1 MSTAKSSGKQIIA
14 LLLALI
20 TLLSVIPIMPV
31 SAETL
36 SDGKAQTVTIKLNET
51 HYILE
56 TVGGTKLQG
65 QSWTYTSDTGIQGP
79 AYCINWGL
87 AKPSETKKI
96 TITGKYTTTPQT
108 IGAFANGYP
117 QRSLEDFISINKAD
131 NPLIANL
138 TREEYV
144 AATQAAV
151 WTTLGQLRIEGTQW
165 DSGRDTLLIPT
176 DDPSAIR
183 AYEALKIILYNAS
196 FWTKPLNAGMHI
208 RLGRTEAGNVLNIE
222 DANGLIGAEQNGMYG
237 IEKETIGGVEY
248 YTRTFVASSATST
261 YKNNYSINLHFA
273 NAPTGTIVTNLDN
286 EQLVS
291 WTASGKTYW
300 TVPTPDHT
308 LTNMNENGS
317 EYAGDFKVCI
327 PVRNTPKSG
336 NITFQANATITQFNI
351 YFANN
356 QTDTEQSF
364 IIADPM
370 YAPMSC
376 TGTMK
381 WDTVTSP
388 YGRLVVNKVDGM
400 GNPLQG
406 AIFKLTGSNGK
417 TYEGTSDSTGQ
428 IVWEYLDPT
437 ISYILSETQ
446 APAGYIKAEDVTVNV
461 LEGTTTTV
469 SVKNLSER
477 TLRIRKVDAQN
488 GNPLLGASFRIEQ
501 TDGSYKTDLYTG
513 HNGCI
518 ELQGDALPY
527 GTYKAYELKAPVG
540 YEKSNDVQTFKWDGK
555 SDITLTFENVR
566 TPSFVLIKKDKDTN
580 IPLEDVSF
588 KVYRDGRLVTTV
600 TTNSAG
606 YAYVSELSEGYYEVE
621 EVAAPAGYILDTERH
636 GIYINPYDPAVEN
649 DPILVLTNSKKP
661 TLIIEK
667 LDAQTLKP
675 IKNIRFAVYKDTK
688 LIGNYTTDADGL
700 VELTNLEPGTYTVK
714 ETRTASGYVLQDA
727 PQSIELEPG
736 KTATLTFFN
745 PTKPGISIKKID
757 ADTGDELYGATF
769 KIEGVNVTYL
779 NELTTDRDGEITLSD
794 LNPGVYSVSEIS
806 APEGYVRNTEVKV
819 FEATEDGN
827 IQLVFKNY
835 RKPTLKITKVDSD
848 NGDTLYGAAFRIAKV
863 GDATRYY
870 DRVTDR
876 NGVIEI
882 DGLDEGIYTVQE
894 LSAPEG
900 YQLNDTLYHVELFE
914 GKDSTLTVENTIKP
928 SLTIIKLDSKTNE
941 PLSGAVFEVYRD
953 ARLVGTYTTNI
964 NGEINLR
971 DLKTGTYLVKEISVD
986 NEHIVNSTPQ
996 QIEIDENSGDTAM
1009 LVFLNDQKPYIRLV
1023 KLDSTTLEPLSDA
1036 VFEVK
1041 KTDGSF
1047 TKEFT
1052 TDRNGEISLSE
1063 LEVGTYVVKET
1074 KAPDGYVADNSS
1086 RIVEVKGNESATFV
1100 FTNTVK
1106 PSIKI
1111 NKIDKYTGE
1120 KLEGAVVRIVNLS
1133 GNDVWEKTTDK
1144 NGEIILSE
1152 IDEGV
1157 YTVQE
1162 ITAPEGY
1169 QLNGELYH
1177 LTASAGKTNELTIE
1191 NSRKPSLTIKKYDSL
1206 TGEFMAGTS
1215 FEVYLDTTLIGTY
1228 TTNDNGVIELF
1239 DLKTGTYT
1247 VKEIATDDDHIV
1259 NSTPQSIEVKEDSLD
1274 TAVLVFLNDQ
1284 KPYMRLVKL
1293 DSQTMK
1299 PLANATFKF
1308 KQVGGTYEKEYT
1320 TDQNGEIKLDRL
1332 DEGTYTVTETKAPEG
1347 YLIDNAER
1355 TVKVEGNEYATFVFT
1370 NTKKPQVRVI
1380 KYDKY
1385 NDKYL
1390 SGATFRIA
1398 KIEDGSNYLDRITDI
1413 DGNIVIDNLE
1423 PGVYSVKEIKAPT
1436 NYVLNETEYH
1446 VELFAGKESQVV
1458 VLNEEKPSLKIVKT
1472 DAETGKPIAGVG
1484 FLVRL
1489 ADGSTENTVVT
1500 DQNGEAL
1507 LSHLNPGIY
1516 EVIEKSVPND
1526 YLLDSEPKLVTL
1538 IPNRTSVVRF
1548 ENYQKPSL
1556 TVNKID
1562 SITKDPLKN
1571 AKFSVV
1577 YASNNTFTGEVNHL
1591 GTFTTDEN
1599 GQFKMY
1605 NLNDGWYKITET
1617 AAPDGY
1623 VLSNE
1628 AQEIYIKGGE
1638 DKEITF
1644 ENVPL
1649 SGLVI
1654 KKVDADTGKVLQG
1667 AKFQVRYLSG
1677 TSGSGGTVIGE
1688 YTTSANGTIVIT
1700 RLEAGTYVI
1709 EETKAPDGYII
1720 SDAPETVYI
1729 TGKEQDVITVTV
1741 ENEKDGGLIIRK
1753 LDSITKQPLAGAEF
1767 TVTTSDGKFIPT
1779 ENGAVSSNG
1788 IYTTDELGQIHIT
1801 NIEAG
1806 TTVVVT
1812 ETKAPDGYVIDT
1824 VSKTVKID
1832 ADDTQTLTFY
1842 NKPSSGLIITKLD
1855 KETKE
1860 PLYGA
1865 VFEITDSTGA
1875 VVGTSN
1881 GRYTTDIYGNIKVN
1895 GLTPGTYVITEVEA
1909 PAGYAISGEPQTI
1922 NVVSGKIHNLTF
1934 YNSPEGGLII
1944 TKLDKATGEP
1954 LYGAVFKVT
1963 NSEGTV
1969 VGNANGRY
1977 TTNRNGIIHL
1987 TGLAPDTY
1995 VVTEVTAPEG
2005 YTLDSAPQTVKVKSG
2020 QTHELTFLN
2029 EALGGI
2035 RITKLDEETRQ
2046 PIKGVK
2052 FEVEYMNGKRIG
2064 TYTTNASGV
2073 INIDDLPNG
2082 WYTVTETKAA
2092 DDYILDAEPHDVE
2105 VTDGEITRVTIT
2117 NRKNSS
2123 FLIHKV
2129 DSTTGKGISGVTFL
2143 ISDRYGRPLAQY
2155 VSDQNGYVYTD
2166 NNEFEDGKYYIR
2178 EIAVPNGYVL
2188 DNEVKTFYVEYGH
2201 TSSITWYN
2209 TPIQAQIQVVKKSAD
2224 DNPIN
2229 GLPAGSLLEGA
2240 VFEIYDKAGNI
2251 VDTIKTDKNGR
2262 AASKPLPLG
2271 LYTMRETVA
2280 PTYYTPNETLMTAHL
2295 EFNGQIMTFEV
2306 LNKSVSVG
2314 VSVTKYGYNEVMP
2327 NNPIVYSFKNIAN
2340 TSSVSLDSFYFR
2352 DTLPS
2357 AIRAEKIVTGTFNQ
2371 NLSYKI
2377 VYLTNLSGGEYRTI
2391 NDNLSTSKNYVI
2403 DVSNIALGLADNE
2416 YITEIMYV
2424 FGSVRAGFAQVE
2436 TPYLYARS
2444 VKGLA
2449 NGSSFVNTADVGGVY
2464 NGQWI
2469 TTISRFVTKVYSYT
2483 YIEMPKTGY

>member
-1 MSTAKSSGKQIIA
+1 
-14 LLLALI
+14 
-20 TLLSVIPIMPV
+20 
-31 SAETL
+31 
-36 SDGKAQTVTIKLNET
+36 
-51 HYILE
+51 
-56 TVGGTKLQG
+56 
-65 QSWTYTSDTGIQGP
+65 
-79 AYCINWGL
+79 
-87 AKPSETKKI
+87 
-96 TITGKYTTTPQT
+96 
-108 IGAFANGYP
+108 
-117 QRSLEDFISINKAD
+117 
-131 NPLIANL
+131 
-138 TREEYV
+138 
-144 AATQAAV
+144 
-151 WTTLGQLRIEGTQW
+151 
-165 DSGRDTLLIPT
+165 
-176 DDPSAIR
+176 
-183 AYEALKIILYNAS
+183 
-196 FWTKPLNAGMHI
+196 MHI

-261 YKNNYSINLHFA
+261 YKNNYSINLHLA

-300 TVPTPDHT
+300 TVPTPENEV
-308 LTNMNENGS
+308 TNMNENGM

-428 IVWEYLDPT
+428 IIWEYLDPT
-437 ISYILSETQ
+437 ISYTLSETQ

-636 GIYINPYDPAVEN
+636 GIYINPYDPATED

-667 LDAQTLKP
+667 LDTQTLKP
-675 IKNIRFAVYKDTK
+675 IKNTRFAVYKDTK

-779 NELTTDRDGEITLSD
+779 NELTTDRDGEIVLPD
-794 LNPGVYSVSEIS
+794 LNPGVYSVSETS
-806 APEGYVRNTEVKV
+806 APEGYVKNDEVKV

-827 IQLVFKNY
+827 VQLVFKNHK
-835 RKPTLKITKVDSD
+835 KPSLKITKIDSD

-870 DRVTDR
+870 DRVTDG

-882 DGLDEGIYTVQE
+882 DGLDVGIYTVQE
-894 LSAPEG
+894 ISAPEG

-914 GKDSTLTVENTIKP
+914 GKDSTLTVENAIKP

-971 DLKTGTYLVKEISVD
+971 DLRTGTYLVKEVAVD

-1052 TDRNGEISLSE
+1052 TDRNGEISLDE
-1063 LEVGTYVVKET
+1063 LDVGTYVVK
-1074 KAPDGYVADNSS
+1074 
-1086 RIVEVKGNESATFV
+1086 
-1100 FTNTVK
+1100 
-1106 PSIKI
+1106 
-1111 NKIDKYTGE
+1111 
-1120 KLEGAVVRIVNLS
+1120 
-1133 GNDVWEKTTDK
+1133 
-1144 NGEIILSE
+1144 
-1152 IDEGV
+1152 
-1157 YTVQE
+1157 
-1162 ITAPEGY
+1162 
-1169 QLNGELYH
+1169 
-1177 LTASAGKTNELTIE
+1177 
-1191 NSRKPSLTIKKYDSL
+1191 
-1206 TGEFMAGTS
+1206 
-1215 FEVYLDTTLIGTY
+1215 
-1228 TTNDNGVIELF
+1228 
-1239 DLKTGTYT
+1239 
-1247 VKEIATDDDHIV
+1247 
-1259 NSTPQSIEVKEDSLD
+1259 
-1274 TAVLVFLNDQ
+1274 
-1284 KPYMRLVKL
+1284 
-1293 DSQTMK
+1293 
-1299 PLANATFKF
+1299 
-1308 KQVGGTYEKEYT
+1308 
-1320 TDQNGEIKLDRL
+1320 
-1332 DEGTYTVTETKAPEG
+1332 ETKAPEG

-1355 TVKVEGNEYATFVFT
+1355 TVKVEGNEYAAFVFT

-1413 DGNIVIDNLE
+1413 DGNIVIDNLD

-1436 NYVLNETEYH
+1436 NYVLNEIEYH
-1446 VELFAGKESQVV
+1446 VELLAGKESQVV

-1472 DAETGKPIAGVG
+1472 DAKTGKPIAGVG

-1500 DQNGEAL
+1500 DENGEAL
-1507 LSHLNPGIY
+1507 LAYLNPGIY

-1526 YLLDSEPKLVTL
+1526 YLLNSEPKLVTL
-1538 IPNRTSVVRF
+1538 VPNRTSIVRF

-1617 AAPDGY
+1617 SAPDGY

-1638 DKEITF
+1638 DKELTF

-1667 AKFQVRYLSG
+1667 AKFRVRYLSG

-1709 EETKAPDGYII
+1709 EETKAPDGFII

-1741 ENEKDGGLIIRK
+1741 ENEKD
-1753 LDSITKQPLAGAEF
+1753 
-1767 TVTTSDGKFIPT
+1767 
-1779 ENGAVSSNG
+1779 
-1788 IYTTDELGQIHIT
+1788 
-1801 NIEAG
+1801 
-1806 TTVVVT
+1806 
-1812 ETKAPDGYVIDT
+1812 
-1824 VSKTVKID
+1824 
-1832 ADDTQTLTFY
+1832 
-1842 NKPSSGLIITKLD
+1842 
-1855 KETKE
+1855 
-1860 PLYGA
+1860 
-1865 VFEITDSTGA
+1865 
-1875 VVGTSN
+1875 
-1881 GRYTTDIYGNIKVN
+1881 
-1895 GLTPGTYVITEVEA
+1895 
-1909 PAGYAISGEPQTI
+1909 
-1922 NVVSGKIHNLTF
+1922 
-1934 YNSPEGGLII
+1934 GGLII

-1987 TGLAPDTY
+1987 TGLVPDTY

-2005 YTLDSAPQTVKVKSG
+2005 YTLDGAPQTVKVKSG
-2020 QTHELTFLN
+2020 ETHELTFLN

-2082 WYTVTETKAA
+2082 WYTIVETKAA
-2092 DDYILDAEPHDVE
+2092 DNYILDAEPHDVE

-2209 TPIQAQIQVVKKSAD
+2209 TPIQAQIQIIKKSAD

-2280 PTYYTPNETLMTAHL
+2280 PTYYTPNGTLMTAHL

-2377 VYLTNLSGGEYRTI
+2377 VYLTTLSNGEYRTI

>member
-1 MSTAKSSGKQIIA
+1 M
-14 LLLALI
+14 
-20 TLLSVIPIMPV
+20 
-31 SAETL
+31 
-36 SDGKAQTVTIKLNET
+36 
-51 HYILE
+51 
-56 TVGGTKLQG
+56 
-65 QSWTYTSDTGIQGP
+65 
-79 AYCINWGL
+79 
-87 AKPSETKKI
+87 
-96 TITGKYTTTPQT
+96 
-108 IGAFANGYP
+108 
-117 QRSLEDFISINKAD
+117 
-131 NPLIANL
+131 
-138 TREEYV
+138 
-144 AATQAAV
+144 
-151 WTTLGQLRIEGTQW
+151 
-165 DSGRDTLLIPT
+165 
-176 DDPSAIR
+176 
-183 AYEALKIILYNAS
+183 
-196 FWTKPLNAGMHI
+196 
-208 RLGRTEAGNVLNIE
+208 
-222 DANGLIGAEQNGMYG
+222 
-237 IEKETIGGVEY
+237 
-248 YTRTFVASSATST
+248 
-261 YKNNYSINLHFA
+261 
-273 NAPTGTIVTNLDN
+273 
-286 EQLVS
+286 
-291 WTASGKTYW
+291 
-300 TVPTPDHT
+300 
-308 LTNMNENGS
+308 
-317 EYAGDFKVCI
+317 
-327 PVRNTPKSG
+327 
-336 NITFQANATITQFNI
+336 
-351 YFANN
+351 
-356 QTDTEQSF
+356 
-364 IIADPM
+364 
-370 YAPMSC
+370 
-376 TGTMK
+376 
-381 WDTVTSP
+381 
-388 YGRLVVNKVDGM
+388 
-400 GNPLQG
+400 
-406 AIFKLTGSNGK
+406 
-417 TYEGTSDSTGQ
+417 
-428 IVWEYLDPT
+428 
-437 ISYILSETQ
+437 
-446 APAGYIKAEDVTVNV
+446 
-461 LEGTTTTV
+461 
-469 SVKNLSER
+469 
-477 TLRIRKVDAQN
+477 
-488 GNPLLGASFRIEQ
+488 
-501 TDGSYKTDLYTG
+501 
-513 HNGCI
+513 
-518 ELQGDALPY
+518 
-527 GTYKAYELKAPVG
+527 
-540 YEKSNDVQTFKWDGK
+540 
-555 SDITLTFENVR
+555 
-566 TPSFVLIKKDKDTN
+566 
-580 IPLEDVSF
+580 
-588 KVYRDGRLVTTV
+588 
-600 TTNSAG
+600 
-606 YAYVSELSEGYYEVE
+606 
-621 EVAAPAGYILDTERH
+621 
-636 GIYINPYDPAVEN
+636 
-649 DPILVLTNSKKP
+649 
-661 TLIIEK
+661 
-667 LDAQTLKP
+667 
-675 IKNIRFAVYKDTK
+675 
-688 LIGNYTTDADGL
+688 
-700 VELTNLEPGTYTVK
+700 
-714 ETRTASGYVLQDA
+714 LQDA

-779 NELTTDRDGEITLSD
+779 NELTTDRDGEITLSN

-806 APEGYVRNTEVKV
+806 APEGYVKNDEVKV

-835 RKPTLKITKVDSD
+835 RKPSLKITKVDSD

-863 GDATRYY
+863 GDSTRYY

-882 DGLDEGIYTVQE
+882 DGLDVGIYTVQE
-894 LSAPEG
+894 ISAPEG

-941 PLSGAVFEVYRD
+941 PLSDAVFEVYRD

-971 DLKTGTYLVKEISVD
+971 DLKTGTYRVKEVAVD

-1023 KLDSTTLEPLSDA
+1023 KLDSTTFEPLANA

-1052 TDRNGEISLSE
+1052 TDRNGEISLDE
-1063 LEVGTYVVKET
+1063 LDVGTYVVKET
-1074 KAPDGYVADNSS
+1074 KAPDGYIADNTS
-1086 RIVEVKGNESATFV
+1086 RIATVNGNDSATFV

-1111 NKIDKYTGE
+1111 TKIDKHTGE

-1133 GNDVWEKTTDK
+1133 DNDVWEKTTDK
-1144 NGEIILSE
+1144 NGEILLSG
-1152 IDEGV
+1152 IDEGI

-1177 LTASAGKTNELTIE
+1177 VTAVAGKTNELTIE
-1191 NSRKPSLTIKKYDSL
+1191 NARTPSLTIKKYDSL

-1228 TTNDNGVIELF
+1228 TTNENGMIELF

-1274 TAVLVFLNDQ
+1274 TAVLVFLNDR

-1299 PLANATFKF
+1299 PLVNATFKF
-1308 KQVGGTYEKEYT
+1308 AEVGGTFEKEYT
-1320 TDQNGEIKLDRL
+1320 TDRNGEIKLDRL

-1370 NTKKPQVRVI
+1370 NTKKPLVRVI

-1413 DGNIVIDNLE
+1413 DGNIVIDNLD

-1500 DQNGEAL
+1500 DANGEAL

-1538 IPNRTSVVRF
+1538 VPNRTSVVRF

-1599 GQFKMY
+1599 GQFMLY

-1617 AAPDGY
+1617 EAPDGY
-1623 VLSNE
+1623 RLSEE
-1628 AQEIYIKGGE
+1628 AQEIYLGSGE

-1654 KKVDADTGKVLQG
+1654 KKVDANTGKVLQG

-1729 TGKEQDVITVTV
+1729 TGKEQDVITVTF

-1788 IYTTDELGQIHIT
+1788 IYTTDEMGQIHIT

-1842 NKPSSGLIITKLD
+1842 N
-1855 KETKE
+1855 
-1860 PLYGA
+1860 
-1865 VFEITDSTGA
+1865 
-1875 VVGTSN
+1875 
-1881 GRYTTDIYGNIKVN
+1881 
-1895 GLTPGTYVITEVEA
+1895 A
-1909 PAGYAISGEPQTI
+1909 PA
-1922 NVVSGKIHNLTF
+1922 
-1934 YNSPEGGLII
+1934 GGLII
-1944 TKLDKATGEP
+1944 TKLDKATGKP

-1969 VGNANGRY
+1969 VSKKNGKY
-1977 TTNRNGIIHL
+1977 TTDRNGMIHL

-1995 VVTEVTAPEG
+1995 VVTEVSAPEG
-2005 YTLDSAPQTVKVKSG
+2005 YTLDGAPQTVKVKSG

-2046 PIKGVK
+2046 PIKGVQ
-2052 FEVEYMNGKRIG
+2052 FEIKYMNGKRIG

-2082 WYTVTETKAA
+2082 WYTVVETKAA

-2155 VSDQNGYVYTD
+2155 VSDQNRYVYTD
-2166 NNEFEDGKYYIR
+2166 NNEFEDGKYFIR

-2280 PTYYTPNETLMTAHL
+2280 PTYYTPNGTLMTAHL

>member
-1 MSTAKSSGKQIIA
+1 MSKSKHFSKQLFA
-14 LLLALI
+14 LLLAI
-20 TLLSVIPIMPV
+20 LSILAVIPPI
-31 SAETL
+31 SADAAIIA
-36 SDGKAQTVTIKLNET
+36 DGVAKTVTIKLNET
-51 HYILE
+51 HYIFE

-65 QSWTYTSDTGIQGP
+65 QSWTYTTDNGITGPG
-79 AYCINWGL
+79 YCINWGL
-87 AKPSETKKI
+87 KMPSTTKQI
-96 TITGKYTTTPQT
+96 PITGKYTATPQT

-117 QRSLEDFISINKAD
+117 QRTLEDFILINKAKY
-131 NPLIANL
+131 PVIANL

-165 DSGRDTLLIPT
+165 SNGRDTLRIP
-176 DDPSAIR
+176 DESNPSAYR

-196 FWTKPLNAGMHI
+196 YWKKPLISGLHI
-208 RLGRTEAGNVLNIE
+208 RLGTLQAGNILDIE
-222 DANGLIGAEQNGMYG
+222 DAGGLVGAEQNGLYE
-237 IEKETIGGVEY
+237 INKETIDGTEY
-248 YTRTFVASSATST
+248 FTRAFVVSSATST
-261 YKNNYSINLHFA
+261 YKNGYSIHVNLEG
-273 NAPTGTIVTNLDN
+273 APSGTILTDLSGNKF
-286 EQLVS
+286 ETTTS
-291 WTASGKTYW
+291 GGKTYW
-300 TVPTPDHT
+300 VVPTPKNR
-308 LTNMNENGS
+308 LTPMNENGE
-317 EYAGDFKVCI
+317 EYAADFKVCI
-327 PVRNTPKSG
+327 PVRNTPESG
-336 NITFQANATITQFNI
+336 RIVMNAKAIVTQYGI

-356 QTDTEQSF
+356 STETEQSF
-364 IIADPM
+364 IIADPT
-370 YAPMSC
+370 YSEMSC
-376 TGTMK
+376 VGEMK
-381 WDTVTSP
+381 WAKVESP
-388 YGRLVVNKVDGM
+388 YGRLVVNKTDGM

-406 AIFKLTGSNGK
+406 AIFVLTGSDGK
-417 TYEGTSDSTGQ
+417 TYEGTSNKNGQ
-428 IVWEYLDPT
+428 IIWEYLNPKL
-437 ISYILSETQ
+437 SYTLSETQ
-446 APAGYIKAEDVTVNV
+446 APEGYIRTDDITVNV
-461 LEGTTTTV
+461 LEGTTTTI
-469 SVKNLSER
+469 SVKNSSER
-477 TLRIRKVDAQN
+477 SLRIRKVDAQN
-488 GNPLLGASFRIEQ
+488 GNPLLGASFRLEQ
-501 TDGSYKTDLYTG
+501 IDGSYVTDVTTG
-513 HNGCI
+513 HSGYV
-518 ELQGDALPY
+518 EFFGSELPY
-527 GTYKAYELKAPVG
+527 GTYKVYEKTAPDG
-540 YEKSNDVQTFKWDGK
+540 YEKSTEVRTFSWNGQ

-566 TPSFVLIKKDKDTN
+566 TPSFVIIKKDKDTN
-580 IPLEDVSF
+580 IPLEDVDF
-588 KVYRDGRLVTTV
+588 EVYKDGSLVTTV

-606 YAYVSELSEGYYEVE
+606 YAHVTGLTEGYYEVKE
-621 EVAAPAGYILDTERH
+621 KTAPKGYILDTQKH
-636 GIYINPYDPAVEN
+636 GMYINPYNPAVEN

-661 TLIIEK
+661 TLTIEK
-667 LDAQTLKP
+667 LDTKTLKP
-675 IKNIRFAVYKDTK
+675 IKNTRFAVYKDTK

-757 ADTGDELYGATF
+757 ADTCDELYGATF
-769 KIEGVNVTYL
+769 KIEGINVTYL
-779 NELTTDRDGEITLSD
+779 NELTTDRNGEIILSD

-827 IQLVFKNY
+827 VQLVFKNY
-835 RKPTLKITKVDSD
+835 RKPSLKITKVDSD

-882 DGLDEGIYTVQE
+882 DGLDVGIYTVQE
-894 LSAPEG
+894 ISVPEG

-941 PLSGAVFEVYRD
+941 TLSGATFEVYRD

-971 DLKTGTYLVKEISVD
+971 DLKTGTYLVKEVAVD

-996 QIEIDENSGDTAM
+996 QIEIDENSGNTAM

-1074 KAPDGYVADNSS
+1074 KAPDRYIADNSS
-1086 RIVEVKGNESATFV
+1086 RTVEVKGNESATFV

-1106 PSIKI
+1106 PSIRI
-1111 NKIDKYTGE
+1111 TKIDKHTGE

-1144 NGEIILSE
+1144 NGEITLSE

-1228 TTNDNGVIELF
+1228 TTNENGITQLF

-1299 PLANATFKF
+1299 PLVNATFKF
-1308 KQVGGTYEKEYT
+1308 TEVGGTFEKEYT
-1320 TDQNGEIKLDRL
+1320 TDQNGEIKLESL
-1332 DEGTYTVTETKAPEG
+1332 NEGTYTVTETKAPEG

-1370 NTKKPQVRVI
+1370 NTKKPSIRVI

-1472 DAETGKPIAGVG
+1472 DAETGKPIASVG

-1500 DQNGEAL
+1500 DQNGEVL

-1526 YLLDSEPKLVTL
+1526 YLLNSEPKLVTL
-1538 IPNRTSVVRF
+1538 VPNRTSVVRF

-1729 TGKEQDVITVTV
+1729 TGKEQDVITITV
-1741 ENEKDGGLIIRK
+1741 ENEKDGGL
-1753 LDSITKQPLAGAEF
+1753 L
-1767 TVTTSDGKFIPT
+1767 
-1779 ENGAVSSNG
+1779 
-1788 IYTTDELGQIHIT
+1788 
-1801 NIEAG
+1801 
-1806 TTVVVT
+1806 
-1812 ETKAPDGYVIDT
+1812 
-1824 VSKTVKID
+1824 
-1832 ADDTQTLTFY
+1832 
-1842 NKPSSGLIITKLD
+1842 ITKLD

-1865 VFEITDSTGA
+1865 VFEVTDSSGA

-1881 GRYTTDIYGNIKVN
+1881 GRYTTDAN
-1895 GLTPGTYVITEVEA
+1895 GVIRITGLKPDTYVVTEVEA
-1909 PAGYAISGEPQTI
+1909 PYGYALISEPQTVK
-1922 NVVSGKIHNLTF
+1922 VVSGKIHNLTF
-1934 YNSPEGGLII
+1934 YNAPAGGLVIS
-1944 TKLDKATGEP
+1944 KVDKATGEP

-1963 NSEGTV
+1963 NSAGTV
-1969 VGNANGRY
+1969 VGNKNGKY
-1977 TTNRNGIIHL
+1977 TTNRNGEIHL
-1987 TGLAPDTY
+1987 SGLEPDTY
-1995 VVTEVTAPEG
+1995 VVTEIEAPDG
-2005 YTLDSAPQTVKVKSG
+2005 YILDGKPQTIKVRSG
-2020 QTHELTFLN
+2020 ETHELTFVN
-2029 EALGGI
+2029 KALGGI
-2035 RITKLDEETRQ
+2035 RITKVDEETRQ
-2046 PIKGVK
+2046 PLKNVK
-2052 FEVEYMNGKRIG
+2052 FAVEYMNGKKIG
-2064 TYTTNASGV
+2064 TYTTNASGT
-2073 INIDDLPNG
+2073 ININDLVDG

-2092 DDYILDAEPHDVE
+2092 DGYILDAEPHDIE

-2117 NRKNSS
+2117 NRKTSS

-2143 ISDRYGRPLAQY
+2143 ISDRYGNPVAQY

-2166 NNEFEDGKYYIR
+2166 NHHFEDGKYYIR

-2188 DNEVKTFYVEYGH
+2188 DTEVKTFYVEYGH
-2201 TSSITWYN
+2201 TSSVTWYN
-2209 TPIQAQIQVVKKSAD
+2209 TPIQAQIQIVKKSAD

-2240 VFEIYDKAGNI
+2240 VFEIYDKGGNI
-2251 VDTIKTDKNGR
+2251 IDTIKTDKNGR
-2262 AASKPLPLG
+2262 ASSKPLPLG
-2271 LYTMRETVA
+2271 LYTIRETVA
-2280 PTYYTPNETLMTAHL
+2280 PTYYTANQTLMTAHL

-2306 LNKSVSVG
+2306 LNKSVSTG

-2327 NNPIVYSFKNIAN
+2327 NNPIVYTFKNIAN
-2340 TSSVSLDSFYFR
+2340 TSTVALDSFYFR

-2357 AIRAEKIVTGTFNQ
+2357 AIRAEKLVTGSFNQ

-2377 VYLTNLSGGEYRTI
+2377 VYLTNLSRGEYRTV
-2391 NDNLSTSKNYVI
+2391 NDNLSASKNYAI
-2403 DVSNIALGLADNE
+2403 DISKEALGLAENE
-2416 YITEIMYV
+2416 YITEIMFV
-2424 FGSVRAGFAQVE
+2424 FGRVKAGFAQVE

-2444 VKGLA
+2444 VKNLV
-2449 NGSSFVNTADVGGVY
+2449 NGSSFVNSADAGGVY

-2469 TTISRFVTKVYSYT
+2469 TTISRWVTTVYSYT
-2483 YIEMPKTGY
+2483 TFEMPKTGY

>member
-1 MSTAKSSGKQIIA
+1 
-14 LLLALI
+14 
-20 TLLSVIPIMPV
+20 
-31 SAETL
+31 
-36 SDGKAQTVTIKLNET
+36 
-51 HYILE
+51 
-56 TVGGTKLQG
+56 
-65 QSWTYTSDTGIQGP
+65 
-79 AYCINWGL
+79 
-87 AKPSETKKI
+87 
-96 TITGKYTTTPQT
+96 
-108 IGAFANGYP
+108 
-117 QRSLEDFISINKAD
+117 
-131 NPLIANL
+131 
-138 TREEYV
+138 
-144 AATQAAV
+144 
-151 WTTLGQLRIEGTQW
+151 
-165 DSGRDTLLIPT
+165 
-176 DDPSAIR
+176 
-183 AYEALKIILYNAS
+183 
-196 FWTKPLNAGMHI
+196 
-208 RLGRTEAGNVLNIE
+208 
-222 DANGLIGAEQNGMYG
+222 
-237 IEKETIGGVEY
+237 
-248 YTRTFVASSATST
+248 
-261 YKNNYSINLHFA
+261 
-273 NAPTGTIVTNLDN
+273 
-286 EQLVS
+286 
-291 WTASGKTYW
+291 
-300 TVPTPDHT
+300 
-308 LTNMNENGS
+308 MNENGS

-336 NITFQANATITQFNI
+336 NITFNANATITQFNI

-406 AIFKLTGSNGK
+406 AIFKLTGAGTK

-428 IVWEYLDPT
+428 IIWEYLDPT
-437 ISYILSETQ
+437 ISYTLSETQ

-488 GNPLLGASFRIEQ
+488 GNPLIGATFRVEQVDGTFKTDVTTGHSGYIEFEGSELSF
-501 TDGSYKTDLYTG
+501 GSYK
-513 HNGCI
+513 I
-518 ELQGDALPY
+518 
-527 GTYKAYELKAPVG
+527 YEINAPEG
-540 YEKSNDVQTFKWDGK
+540 YEESKEVQTVEWNGAE
-555 SDITLTFENVR
+555 DITLVFENVR
-566 TPSFVLIKKDKDTN
+566 TPSFTIIKKDKDTN

-588 KVYRDGRLVTTV
+588 DVFKDGKRITTV

-606 YAYVSELSEGYYEVE
+606 YAYVSGLTEGYYEVRE
-621 EVAAPAGYILDTERH
+621 KAAPEGYILDTEKH
-636 GIYINPYDPAVEN
+636 GIHINPYDPAVEN

-667 LDAQTLKP
+667 LDTKTLKP
-675 IKNIRFAVYKDTK
+675 IKNTTFAVYKDTK
-688 LIGNYTTDADGL
+688 LIGNYTTDANGL
-700 VELTNLEPGTYTVK
+700 VELTDLEPGTYTVK
-714 ETRTASGYVLQDA
+714 ETKTAGGYVLQNV
-727 PQSIELEPG
+727 PQSIELELG

-757 ADTGDELYGATF
+757 ADTGDELQGAVF
-769 KIEGVNVTYL
+769 KVEGVNVTYL
-779 NELTTDRDGEITLSD
+779 NE
-794 LNPGVYSVSEIS
+794 
-806 APEGYVRNTEVKV
+806 
-819 FEATEDGN
+819 
-827 IQLVFKNY
+827 
-835 RKPTLKITKVDSD
+835 
-848 NGDTLYGAAFRIAKV
+848 
-863 GDATRYY
+863 
-870 DRVTDR
+870 
-876 NGVIEI
+876 
-882 DGLDEGIYTVQE
+882 
-894 LSAPEG
+894 
-900 YQLNDTLYHVELFE
+900 
-914 GKDSTLTVENTIKP
+914 
-928 SLTIIKLDSKTNE
+928 
-941 PLSGAVFEVYRD
+941 
-953 ARLVGTYTTNI
+953 
-964 NGEINLR
+964 
-971 DLKTGTYLVKEISVD
+971 
-986 NEHIVNSTPQ
+986 
-996 QIEIDENSGDTAM
+996 
-1009 LVFLNDQKPYIRLV
+1009 
-1023 KLDSTTLEPLSDA
+1023 
-1036 VFEVK
+1036 
-1041 KTDGSF
+1041 
-1047 TKEFT
+1047 FT
-1052 TDRNGEISLSE
+1052 TD
-1063 LEVGTYVVKET
+1063 
-1074 KAPDGYVADNSS
+1074 
-1086 RIVEVKGNESATFV
+1086 
-1100 FTNTVK
+1100 
-1106 PSIKI
+1106 
-1111 NKIDKYTGE
+1111 
-1120 KLEGAVVRIVNLS
+1120 
-1133 GNDVWEKTTDK
+1133 
-1144 NGEIILSE
+1144 
-1152 IDEGV
+1152 
-1157 YTVQE
+1157 
-1162 ITAPEGY
+1162 
-1169 QLNGELYH
+1169 
-1177 LTASAGKTNELTIE
+1177 
-1191 NSRKPSLTIKKYDSL
+1191 
-1206 TGEFMAGTS
+1206 
-1215 FEVYLDTTLIGTY
+1215 
-1228 TTNDNGVIELF
+1228 
-1239 DLKTGTYT
+1239 
-1247 VKEIATDDDHIV
+1247 
-1259 NSTPQSIEVKEDSLD
+1259 
-1274 TAVLVFLNDQ
+1274 
-1284 KPYMRLVKL
+1284 
-1293 DSQTMK
+1293 
-1299 PLANATFKF
+1299 
-1308 KQVGGTYEKEYT
+1308 
-1320 TDQNGEIKLDRL
+1320 
-1332 DEGTYTVTETKAPEG
+1332 
-1347 YLIDNAER
+1347 
-1355 TVKVEGNEYATFVFT
+1355 
-1370 NTKKPQVRVI
+1370 
-1380 KYDKY
+1380 
-1385 NDKYL
+1385 
-1390 SGATFRIA
+1390 
-1398 KIEDGSNYLDRITDI
+1398 
-1413 DGNIVIDNLE
+1413 
-1423 PGVYSVKEIKAPT
+1423 
-1436 NYVLNETEYH
+1436 
-1446 VELFAGKESQVV
+1446 
-1458 VLNEEKPSLKIVKT
+1458 
-1472 DAETGKPIAGVG
+1472 
-1484 FLVRL
+1484 
-1489 ADGSTENTVVT
+1489 
-1500 DQNGEAL
+1500 
-1507 LSHLNPGIY
+1507 
-1516 EVIEKSVPND
+1516 
-1526 YLLDSEPKLVTL
+1526 
-1538 IPNRTSVVRF
+1538 
-1548 ENYQKPSL
+1548 
-1556 TVNKID
+1556 
-1562 SITKDPLKN
+1562 
-1571 AKFSVV
+1571 
-1577 YASNNTFTGEVNHL
+1577 
-1591 GTFTTDEN
+1591 
-1599 GQFKMY
+1599 
-1605 NLNDGWYKITET
+1605 
-1617 AAPDGY
+1617 
-1623 VLSNE
+1623 
-1628 AQEIYIKGGE
+1628 
-1638 DKEITF
+1638 
-1644 ENVPL
+1644 
-1649 SGLVI
+1649 
-1654 KKVDADTGKVLQG
+1654 
-1667 AKFQVRYLSG
+1667 
-1677 TSGSGGTVIGE
+1677 
-1688 YTTSANGTIVIT
+1688 
-1700 RLEAGTYVI
+1700 
-1709 EETKAPDGYII
+1709 
-1720 SDAPETVYI
+1720 
-1729 TGKEQDVITVTV
+1729 
-1741 ENEKDGGLIIRK
+1741 KDGGFIIRK
-1753 LDSITKQPLAGAEF
+1753 LDSITKQPLSGAEF
-1767 TVTTSDGKFIPT
+1767 TVTTSDGKFIAT
-1779 ENGAVSSNG
+1779 DGGAVSSNG

-1842 NKPSSGLIITKLD
+1842 NKPSSSLIITKLD

-1954 LYGAVFKVT
+1954 IYGAVFKVT

-1987 TGLAPDTY
+1987 TGLVPDTY

-2005 YTLDSAPQTVKVKSG
+2005 YTLDGASQTVKVKSG

-2166 NNEFEDGKYYIR
+2166 NDKFEDGKYYIR
-2178 EIAVPNGYVL
+2178 EIAVPSGYVL
-2188 DNEVKTFYVEYGH
+2188 DTEVKTFYVEYGH

-2209 TPIQAQIQVVKKSAD
+2209 TPIQAQIQIIKKSAD

-2262 AASKPLPLG
+2262 AMSKPLPLG
-2271 LYTMRETVA
+2271 IYTMRETSA
-2280 PTYYTPNETLMTAHL
+2280 PAYYTPNGTLMTAHL

-2327 NNPIVYSFKNIAN
+2327 DNPIVYSFKNIAN
-2340 TSSVSLDSFYFR
+2340 TSSISLDSFYFR

-2403 DVSNIALGLADNE
+2403 DVSNIALGLAENE

-2449 NGSSFVNTADVGGVY
+2449 NGGVFVNTADVGGVY

>member
-1 MSTAKSSGKQIIA
+1 MSTAKHKSSRVIA
-14 LLLALI
+14 FLLAII

-36 SDGKAQTVTIKLNET
+36 SDGKASFVTIKLNET

-56 TVGGTKLQG
+56 TEGGTKLQG
-65 QSWTYTSDTGIQGP
+65 QSWTYTSNTGVQGP
-79 AYCINWGL
+79 AYCVNWGL
-87 AKPSETKKI
+87 AIPAVNREIS
-96 TITGKYTTTPQT
+96 ITGKYTSSPKTM
-108 IGAFANGYP
+108 GAFANGYP
-117 QRSLEDFISINKAD
+117 QRSLEDFISINKGEHPILAD
-131 NPLIANL
+131 L

-151 WTTLGQLRIEGTQW
+151 WATLGQLEVGGTEF
-165 DSGRDTLLIPT
+165 DSGRDKLLVPT
-176 DDPSAIR
+176 DDPSALR
-183 AYEALKIILYNAS
+183 AYEALMVILYNAS

-208 RLGRTEAGNVLNIE
+208 RLGMTEAGNVLDIE
-222 DANGLIGAEQNGMYG
+222 DANGLMGAEQNGMYG
-237 IEKETIGGVEY
+237 IEKETINGTEY

-261 YKNNYSINLHFA
+261 YKNNYTINMYLE
-273 NAPTGTIVTNLDN
+273 NAPTGTILTNLNN
-286 EQLVS
+286 ERLVTFDS
-291 WTASGKTYW
+291 EGKTYW
-300 TVPTPDHT
+300 VIPTPDHT

-317 EYAGDFKVCI
+317 EYAGEFKVCI
-327 PVRNTPKSG
+327 PVRNTPEKG
-336 NITFQANATITQFNI
+336 NITFHASAIITQFNI

-356 QTDTEQSF
+356 SVAREQSF

-370 YAPMSC
+370 YAPMEC
-376 TGTMK
+376 TGRMSWEK
-381 WDTVTSP
+381 VTSP

-400 GNPLQG
+400 GAPLAG
-406 AIFKLTGSNGK
+406 AIFRLTGSDGS
-417 TYEGTSDSTGQ
+417 TYTGTSDATGQ
-428 IVWEYLDPT
+428 VVWEYLNPD
-437 ISYILSETQ
+437 ISYVLSETQ
-446 APAGYIKAEDVTVNV
+446 APAGYLLVDDMTVNI
-461 LEGTTTTV
+461 LAGSTTTI
-469 SVKNLSER
+469 SVKNSSER
-477 TLRIRKVDAQN
+477 TLRIRKIDTQN
-488 GNPLLGASFRIEQ
+488 GNPLIGATFRVEQVDGTFKTDVTTGHSGYIEFEGSELPF
-501 TDGSYKTDLYTG
+501 GSYK
-513 HNGCI
+513 I
-518 ELQGDALPY
+518 
-527 GTYKAYELKAPVG
+527 YEINAPEG
-540 YEKSNDVQTFKWDGK
+540 YEKSKEVQTVEWNGAE
-555 SDITLTFENVR
+555 DITLVFENVR
-566 TPSFVLIKKDKDTN
+566 TPSFTLIKKDKDTN

-588 KVYRDGRLVTTV
+588 DVFKDGKRITTV

-606 YAYVSELSEGYYEVE
+606 YAYVSGLTEGYYEVQE
-621 EVAAPAGYILDTERH
+621 KAAPKGYILDTERH
-636 GIYINPYDPAVEN
+636 GIHINPYDPATED

-667 LDAQTLKP
+667 LDTQTLKP
-675 IKNIRFAVYKDTK
+675 IKNTRFAVYKDTK

-714 ETRTASGYVLQDA
+714 ETRTQSGYVVQDM

-745 PTKPGISIKKID
+745 PTKPGINILKID
-757 ADTGDELYGATF
+757 ADTGEELAGAYIQV
-769 KIEGVNVTYL
+769 KGVNTDYL
-779 NELTTDRDGEITLSD
+779 EEFVTDRYGEITLD
-794 LNPGVYSVSEIS
+794 ELEPGVYEVTETE
-806 APEGYVRNTEVKV
+806 APEGYIKSDEVRT
-819 FEATEDGN
+819 FEAKADGN
-827 IQLVFKNY
+827 VQIVFKNY
-835 RKPTLKITKVDSD
+835 KKPSLTVTKIDSE
-848 NGDTLYGAAFRIAKV
+848 NGDTLYGATFRIAKV
-863 GDATRYY
+863 GDSTRYY
-870 DRVTDR
+870 DKTTDR
-876 NGVIEI
+876 NGEI
-882 DGLDEGIYTVQE
+882 TLKNLDVGIYTVQE
-894 LSAPEG
+894 ITAPDG
-900 YQLNDTLYHVELFE
+900 YQLNDTLYFVELFA
-914 GKDSTLTVENTIKP
+914 GKDSSLVVENTVKP
-928 SLTIIKLDSKTNE
+928 GLKIIKADSKTMTALE
-941 PLSGAVFEVYRD
+941 GAVFEVYRD
-953 ARLVGTYTTNI
+953 ATLIGTYTTDED
-964 NGEINLR
+964 GEIVLR
-971 DLKTGTYLVKEISVD
+971 NLKTGTYYVKEIAADNGYIVD
-986 NEHIVNSTPQ
+986 DTPQ
-996 QIEIDENSGDTAM
+996 QIEIYEDSGDTAE
-1009 LVFLNDQKPYIRLV
+1009 LVFLNDQKPYIRIM
-1023 KLDSTTLEPLSDA
+1023 KIDSNIFIPLEDA
-1036 VFEVK
+1036 VFEIT
-1041 KTDGSF
+1041 KTDGSY

-1052 TDRNGEISLSE
+1052 TDKNGEIN
-1063 LEVGTYVVKET
+1063 LEKLEPGSYVVRET
-1074 KAPDGYVADNSS
+1074 KAPDGYVADDNQ
-1086 RIVEVKGNESATFV
+1086 RIVDIHGNDYATFV
-1100 FTNTVK
+1100 FTNTIK
-1106 PSIKI
+1106 PTLKVS
-1111 NKIDKYTGE
+1111 KIDADTGDF
-1120 KLEGAVVRIVNLS
+1120 LPGAVVRIVNLS
-1133 GNDVWEKTTDK
+1133 GSDVFEKTTDK
-1144 NGEIILSE
+1144 NGEIFLTGLT
-1152 IDEGV
+1152 EGI

-1162 ITAPEGY
+1162 IKAPEGY
-1169 QLNGELYH
+1169 LLNSDIHYITAVAGE
-1177 LTASAGKTNELTIE
+1177 SNELVIE
-1191 NSRKPSLTIKKYDSL
+1191 NHRKPSLTVKKYDSL

-1215 FEVYLDTTLIGTY
+1215 FEVYLDTTLVGTY
-1228 TTNDNGVIELF
+1228 TTNENGIIELF

-1299 PLANATFKF
+1299 PLVNATFKF

-1370 NTKKPQVRVI
+1370 NTKKPSIRVI

-1413 DGNIVIDNLE
+1413 DGNIVIDNLD
-1423 PGVYSVKEIKAPT
+1423 PGVYSIKEIKAPT

-1538 IPNRTSVVRF
+1538 VPNRTSVVRF

-1591 GTFTTDEN
+1591 GTFTTDDN

-1617 AAPDGY
+1617 SAPDGY

-1688 YTTSANGTIVIT
+1688 YNTSANGTIVIT

-1729 TGKEQDVITVTV
+1729 TGKEQDVITVTF

-1753 LDSITKQPLAGAEF
+1753 LDSITKQPLSGAEF
-1767 TVTTSDGKFIPT
+1767 TVTTSDGKFIAT
-1779 ENGAVSSNG
+1779 DGGAVSSNG

-1995 VVTEVTAPEG
+1995 VVIEVTAPEG
-2005 YTLDSAPQTVKVKSG
+2005 YTLDGAPQTVKVKSG
-2020 QTHELTFLN
+2020 ETHELTFLN

-2046 PIKGVK
+2046 PVKGVK

-2188 DNEVKTFYVEYGH
+2188 DTEVKTFYVEYGH

-2280 PTYYTPNETLMTAHL
+2280 PTYYTPNGTLMTAHL

-2449 NGSSFVNTADVGGVY
+2449 NGSSFVNTADVGGVH
-2464 NGQWI
+2464 NSQWI
-2469 TTISRFVTKVYSYT
+2469 TTISRFVTNVYNYT

>member
-1 MSTAKSSGKQIIA
+1 MSAVKYKRSRVLA
-14 LLLALI
+14 FLLAVI
-20 TLLSVIPIMPV
+20 TLLSVIPIAPV
-31 SAETL
+31 NAETL
-36 SDGKAQTVTIKLNET
+36 SDGKSTYVTIKLNET
-51 HYILE
+51 HHILE
-56 TVGGTKLQG
+56 TVGGTRLQG

-87 AKPSETKKI
+87 KKPAENKKI
-96 TITGKYTTTPQT
+96 LITGKYTATPQT
-108 IGAFANGYP
+108 IGAFAGGYP
-117 QRSLEDFISINKAD
+117 QRSLEDFISINKND
-131 NPLIANL
+131 HPLIANL

-144 AATQAAV
+144 TATQVAI

-208 RLGRTEAGNVLNIE
+208 RLGRNEAGNVLNIE

-237 IEKETIGGVEY
+237 IKKESVDGTEY

-261 YKNNYSINLHFA
+261 YKNNYSINLYLE
-273 NAPTGTIVTNLDN
+273 NAPEGTIVTNPDN
-286 EQLVS
+286 EKLKS
-291 WTASGKTYW
+291 WSTADRLYW
-300 TVPTPDHT
+300 IVPTPKNER
-308 LTNMNENGS
+308 TNMNENGS

-336 NITFQANATITQFNI
+336 NITFHANATITQFGI

-356 QTDTEQSF
+356 TTETEQSF
-364 IIADPM
+364 VIADPQ

-376 TGTMK
+376 MGTMK

-388 YGRLVVNKVDGM
+388 YGRLVVNKIDGM

-437 ISYILSETQ
+437 ITYTLSEMQ

-461 LEGTTTTV
+461 LAGTTTTV
-469 SVKNLSER
+469 SVKNYSER
-477 TLRIRKVDAQN
+477 MLRIRKVDAQN
-488 GNPLLGASFRIEQ
+488 GNPLIGASFRIEQ

-527 GTYKAYELKAPVG
+527 GTYKTYELSAPAG
-540 YEKSNDVQTFKWDGK
+540 YEKSSEIKTFEWDGK

-566 TPSFVLIKKDKDTN
+566 TPSFVLIKKDKDTD

-588 KVYRDGRLVTTV
+588 KVYKNGRLVTTV
-600 TTNSAG
+600 TTNTAG
-606 YAYVSELSEGYYEVE
+606 YAYVSGLSEGYYEVE
-621 EVAAPAGYILDTERH
+621 EVSAPAGYILDTKRH
-636 GIYINPYDPAVEN
+636 GIYIDPYDPASED
-649 DPILVLTNSKKP
+649 DPVLVLTNSKKP

-667 LDAQTLKP
+667 RDTKTLKP
-675 IKNIRFAVYKDTK
+675 IANTTFAVYKDTK
-688 LIGNYTTDADGL
+688 FIGNFTTDKNGNA
-700 VELTNLEPGTYTVK
+700 ELTNLEPGTYTVK
-714 ETRTASGYVLQDA
+714 EIKTQSGYVIQDA
-727 PQSIELEPG
+727 LQSVELEPG
-736 KTATLTFFN
+736 KTVTLTFFN

-757 ADTGDELYGATF
+757 ADTGEELYGAVF
-769 KIEGVNVTYL
+769 KVEGVNVAYL
-779 NELTTDRDGEITLSD
+779 NEITTDKNGEIDLSE
-794 LNPGVYSVSEIS
+794 LTPGVYSVSEIS
-806 APEGYVRNTEVKV
+806 APVGYVKNDEVRI

-827 IQLVFKNY
+827 VQLVFKNR
-835 RKPTLKITKVDSD
+835 RKPLLKIIKIDSD
-848 NGDTLYGAAFRIAKV
+848 NGDALYGAAFRIAEV
-863 GDATRYY
+863 GDSTRYL
-870 DRVTDR
+870 DRITDR
-876 NGVIEI
+876 NGIIEI
-882 DGLDEGIYTVQE
+882 DGLDAGIYTVKE
-894 LSAPEG
+894 ISAPEG
-900 YQLNDTLYHVELFE
+900 YRLNDTLYHAELFP
-914 GKDSTLTVENTIKP
+914 GKESTLTVENTVKP

-941 PLSGAVFEVYRD
+941 PLAGAVFEVYRD
-953 ARLVGTYTTNI
+953 AKLVGTYTTNI

-971 DLKTGTYLVKEISVD
+971 DLKTGTYLVKETAVD
-986 NEHIVNSTPQ
+986 NGHIVNSTPQ
-996 QIEIDENSGDTAM
+996 QIEIDENSRDTAI

-1023 KLDSTTLEPLSDA
+1023 KLDSTTLKPLEGA
-1036 VFEVK
+1036 VFEIK
-1041 KTDGSF
+1041 RADGSY

-1052 TDRNGEISLSE
+1052 TDKNGEINLDE
-1063 LEVGTYVVKET
+1063 LEPGTYTVKET
-1074 KAPDGYVADNSS
+1074 KAPDGYIADSSS
-1086 RIVEVKGNESATFV
+1086 RIVTVNGNDSATFV

-1106 PSIKI
+1106 PGLKI
-1111 NKIDKYTGE
+1111 TKIDKHTGE
-1120 KLEGAVVRIVNLS
+1120 RLEGAVIRIAGLS

-1144 NGEIILSE
+1144 NGEILLSE

-1162 ITAPEGY
+1162 ITAPKGY
-1169 QLNGELYH
+1169 QLNRELYH
-1177 LTASAGKTNELTIE
+1177 LTASAGKTSELTIE
-1191 NSRKPSLTIKKYDSL
+1191 NSRKPSLTVKKYDSL

-1228 TTNDNGVIELF
+1228 TTDGNGIIELF
-1239 DLKTGTYT
+1239 DLQPGTYT

-1259 NSTPQSIEVKEDSLD
+1259 NSTPQSIEIKEDSLD
-1274 TAVLVFLNDQ
+1274 SAILVFLNDQ

-1299 PLANATFKF
+1299 PLVNAVFKF
-1308 KQVGGTYEKEYT
+1308 KQVGGTFEKEYI

-1332 DEGTYTVTETKAPEG
+1332 DEGTYTVTEVKAPDG
-1347 YLIDNAER
+1347 YLIDDAER
-1355 TVKVEGNEYATFVFT
+1355 TVKIEGNEYATFVFT
-1370 NTKKPQVRVI
+1370 DTKKPSIRVI
-1380 KYDKY
+1380 KYDKWG
-1385 NDKYL
+1385 DKYL

-1398 KIEDGSNYLDRITDI
+1398 KIEDGSNYLDRITDT
-1413 DGNIVIDNLE
+1413 DGTIVIDNLE
-1423 PGVYSVKEIKAPT
+1423 PGVYSVKEIKAPA

-1446 VELFAGKESQVV
+1446 VELFTGKESQVV

-1472 DAETGKPIAGVG
+1472 DAVTGKPIAGVG

-1500 DQNGEAL
+1500 DENGEAL

-1516 EVIEKSVPND
+1516 EVIEKSVPNN

-1538 IPNRTSVVRF
+1538 VPNRTSVVRF
-1548 ENYQKPSL
+1548 ENYPKPSL

-1571 AKFSVV
+1571 AKFSVI
-1577 YASNNTFTGEVNHL
+1577 YASNNTFTGEINDL
-1591 GTFTTDEN
+1591 GTYTTDEN
-1599 GQFKMY
+1599 GQFKLY

-1617 AAPDGY
+1617 SAPDGY

-1667 AKFQVRYLSG
+1667 AKFRVRYLSG
-1677 TSGSGGTVIGE
+1677 TSGSGGTVVGE
-1688 YTTSANGTIVIT
+1688 YTTGANGTIVIT
-1700 RLEAGTYVI
+1700 RLKAGTYVI

-1720 SDAPETVYI
+1720 SDAPETAYVS
-1729 TGKEQDVITVTV
+1729 GKEQDVITVTF

-1753 LDSITKQPLAGAEF
+1753 LDSITNEPLSGAEF
-1767 TVTTSDGKFIPT
+1767 TVTASDGRFLAT
-1779 ENGAVSSNG
+1779 DGGTVSSNG
-1788 IYTTDELGQIHIT
+1788 IYTTDKTGLIHIT
-1801 NIEAG
+1801 GIEAG

-1832 ADDTQTLTFY
+1832 ANDTQTLTFY
-1842 NKPSSGLIITKLD
+1842 NKPESGLIITKLD

-1895 GLTPGTYVITEVEA
+1895 GLVPGTYVVTEIEA
-1909 PAGYAISGEPQTI
+1909 PGGYVKDPEPQTI
-1922 NVVSGKIHNLTF
+1922 RVVSGKIHKLTF

-1944 TKLDKATGEP
+1944 TKLDKTTGEP
-1954 LYGAVFKVT
+1954 FYGAVFKVT

-1969 VGNANGRY
+1969 VGNSNGRY
-1977 TTNRNGIIHL
+1977 TTNRNGIIRL
-1987 TGLAPDTY
+1987 TGLVPDTY
-1995 VVTEVTAPEG
+1995 VITEVSAPDG
-2005 YTLDSAPQTVKVKSG
+2005 YTLDGSPQTVKVKSG
-2020 QTHELTFLN
+2020 ELHELTFLN

-2035 RITKLDEETRQ
+2035 RITKLDEETKQ

-2064 TYTTNASGV
+2064 TYTTNSNGV
-2073 INIDDLPNG
+2073 INIEDLPNG
-2082 WYTVTETKAA
+2082 WYTVTEVKAA
-2092 DDYILDAEPHDVE
+2092 ADYILDAEPHDIE
-2105 VTDGEITRVTIT
+2105 VTGGEITRITLT
-2117 NRKNSS
+2117 NRKNSA
-2123 FLIHKV
+2123 FFIHKV
-2129 DSTTGKGISGVTFL
+2129 DSVTGKGISGVTFL
-2143 ISDRYGRPLAQY
+2143 ISDRFGRPLAQY
-2155 VSDQNGYVYTD
+2155 VSDQNGYVYT
-2166 NNEFEDGKYYIR
+2166 NNDKFENGKYYIR
-2178 EIAVPNGYVL
+2178 EIAVPSGYVL
-2188 DNEVKTFYVEYGH
+2188 DTEVKTFYVEYGH

-2209 TPIQAQIQVVKKSAD
+2209 TPIQAQIQIIKKSAD

-2240 VFEIYDKAGNI
+2240 VFEIYDKAGNT
-2251 VDTIKTDKNGR
+2251 VDTVKTDKNGR
-2262 AASKPLPLG
+2262 ASSKLLSLG
-2271 LYTMRETVA
+2271 IYTVREIEA
-2280 PTYYTPNETLMTAHL
+2280 PVYYIAGGTIMTANL

-2314 VSVTKYGYNEVMP
+2314 VSVTKYGYKEVMP
-2327 NNPIVYSFKNIAN
+2327 DNPIVYSFKNIAN
-2340 TSSVSLDSFYFR
+2340 TSSVPLGSFYFR

-2357 AIRAEKIVTGTFNQ
+2357 AIRAEKIVTGTFNK

-2391 NDNLSTSKNYVI
+2391 GDNLSAGKNYVI
-2403 DVSNIALGLADNE
+2403 DVSGAALGLAKNE
-2416 YITEIMYV
+2416 YITEILYV
-2424 FGSVRAGFAQVE
+2424 FGSVGAGFAQVE

-2444 VKGLA
+2444 IKGLA
-2449 NGSSFVNTADVGGVY
+2449 NGSAFVNTADVGGIY

-2469 TTISRFVTKVYSYT
+2469 TAVSRWTTKVYNYT
-2483 YIEMPKTGY
+2483 HIEMPKTGY

>member
-1 MSTAKSSGKQIIA
+1 MSQTILPRKRILS
-14 LLLALI
+14 LLLILI
-20 TLLSVIPIMPV
+20 ILLFLFPPLSI

-36 SDGKAQTVTIKLNET
+36 GDGSAKTVTIDLNET
-51 HYILE
+51 FYILE
-56 TVGGTKLQG
+56 TKGGTKLQG
-65 QSWTYTSDTGIQGP
+65 HSWTYTTDTGIQGP

-87 AKPSETKKI
+87 AKPSPTKKI
-96 TITGKYTTTPQT
+96 TISGKYTATPQT
-108 IGAFANGYP
+108 ICAFATGYP
-117 QRSLEDFISINKAD
+117 QRSLEDFIAINKEEH
-131 NPLIANL
+131 PIITGL
-138 TREEYV
+138 TREEY
-144 AATQAAV
+144 ASATQIAV
-151 WTTLGQLRIEGTQW
+151 WTTLGQLAIDGTPYT
-165 DSGRDTLLIPT
+165 SGRDSLVIPT
-176 DDPSAIR
+176 DNPSQLR
-183 AYEALKIILYNAS
+183 TYEALQIILYNAS
-196 FWTKPLNAGMHI
+196 FWDKPLKTGLHI
-208 RLGRTEAGNVLNIE
+208 RLGRNEAGNTLDIE
-222 DANGLIGAEQNGMYG
+222 DENGLIGAEQNGLYG
-237 IEKETIGGVEY
+237 IRKETIGGTEY
-248 YTRTFVASSATST
+248 YTRSFVVSSATST
-261 YKNNYSINLHFA
+261 YKYNYFIDVYA
-273 NAPTGTIVTNLDN
+273 ENAPDGTIFTDLNNRPLESYHAENLD
-286 EQLVS
+286 V
-291 WTASGKTYW
+291 WK
-300 TVPTPDHT
+300 VPTPRSEP
-308 LTNMNENGS
+308 TNMNENGE

-327 PVRNTPKSG
+327 PVRNTPEQA
-336 NITFQANATITQFNI
+336 NITLHAFSNITQYNI
-351 YFANN
+351 YLAHNS
-356 QTDTEQSF
+356 DEKEQSF
-364 IIADPM
+364 VLADPM
-370 YAPMSC
+370 YTFLEC
-376 TGTMK
+376 DGVFK
-381 WDTVTSP
+381 WNKVTSP
-388 YGRLVVNKVDGM
+388 YGRLVLTKTDGM
-400 GNPLQG
+400 GNPLPG
-406 AIFKLTGSNGK
+406 AIFKLTGSDGK
-417 TYEGTSDSTGQ
+417 TYEGTSNAAGR
-428 IVWEYLDPT
+428 IIWEYLTPNLT
-437 ISYILSETQ
+437 YTLSETQ
-446 APAGYIKAEDVTVNV
+446 TPAGYIKAEDITVHV
-461 LEGTTTTV
+461 PTGMTTTV
-469 SVKNLSER
+469 TVKNLSER

-488 GNPLLGASFRIEQ
+488 GNPLLGAAFRIEQ
-501 TDGSYKTDLYTG
+501 IDGSYRTDAVTDHSGY
-513 HNGCI
+513 I
-518 ELQGDALPY
+518 EFQGNALPY
-527 GTYKAYELKAPVG
+527 GTYKVYERTAPNG
-540 YEKSNDVQTFKWDGK
+540 YAKSTEVETFTWDGTR
-555 SDITLTFENVR
+555 DIILTFENVR
-566 TPSFVLIKKDKDTN
+566 TPSFTLIKKDKDTN

-588 KVYRDGRLVTTV
+588 KVYKDGKAVTTV

-606 YAYVSELSEGYYEVE
+606 YAHVSGLSEGYYEVE
-621 EVAAPAGYILDTERH
+621 EVAAPTGYILDTERH
-636 GIYINPYDPAVEN
+636 GIYINPYDPATED

-667 LDAQTLKP
+667 LDTQTLKP
-675 IKNIRFAVYKDTK
+675 IKNTRFAVYKDTK

-700 VELTNLEPGTYTVK
+700 IELTNLEPGTYTVK

-736 KTATLTFFN
+736 KTAMLTFFN

-779 NELTTDRDGEITLSD
+779 NELTTDRDGEITLSN

-806 APEGYVRNTEVKV
+806 APEGYVKNDEVKV

-835 RKPTLKITKVDSD
+835 RKPSLKITKVDSD

-882 DGLDEGIYTVQE
+882 DGLDVGIYTVQE
-894 LSAPEG
+894 ISAPEG

-914 GKDSTLTVENTIKP
+914 GKDSTLTVENAIKP

-971 DLKTGTYLVKEISVD
+971 DLRTGTYLVKEVAVG

-1009 LVFLNDQKPYIRLV
+1009 LVFLNDQKPY
-1023 KLDSTTLEPLSDA
+1023 
-1036 VFEVK
+1036 
-1041 KTDGSF
+1041 
-1047 TKEFT
+1047 
-1052 TDRNGEISLSE
+1052 
-1063 LEVGTYVVKET
+1063 
-1074 KAPDGYVADNSS
+1074 
-1086 RIVEVKGNESATFV
+1086 
-1100 FTNTVK
+1100 
-1106 PSIKI
+1106 
-1111 NKIDKYTGE
+1111 
-1120 KLEGAVVRIVNLS
+1120 
-1133 GNDVWEKTTDK
+1133 
-1144 NGEIILSE
+1144 
-1152 IDEGV
+1152 
-1157 YTVQE
+1157 
-1162 ITAPEGY
+1162 
-1169 QLNGELYH
+1169 
-1177 LTASAGKTNELTIE
+1177 
-1191 NSRKPSLTIKKYDSL
+1191 
-1206 TGEFMAGTS
+1206 
-1215 FEVYLDTTLIGTY
+1215 
-1228 TTNDNGVIELF
+1228 
-1239 DLKTGTYT
+1239 
-1247 VKEIATDDDHIV
+1247 
-1259 NSTPQSIEVKEDSLD
+1259 
-1274 TAVLVFLNDQ
+1274 
-1284 KPYMRLVKL
+1284 MRLVKL

-1299 PLANATFKF
+1299 PLVNATFKF
-1308 KQVGGTYEKEYT
+1308 TEVGGTFEKEYT
-1320 TDQNGEIKLDRL
+1320 TDQNGEIKLESL
-1332 DEGTYTVTETKAPEG
+1332 NEGTYTVTETKAPEG

-1370 NTKKPQVRVI
+1370 NTKKPLVRVI

-1413 DGNIVIDNLE
+1413 DGNIVIDNLD
-1423 PGVYSVKEIKAPT
+1423 PGVYSIKEIKVPT

-1500 DQNGEAL
+1500 DENGEAL
-1507 LSHLNPGIY
+1507 LAYLNPGIY
-1516 EVIEKSVPND
+1516 EVIEKSVPNG
-1526 YLLDSEPKLVTL
+1526 YLLNSEPKLVTL
-1538 IPNRTSVVRF
+1538 VPNRTSVVRF

-1599 GQFKMY
+1599 GQFKMCG
-1605 NLNDGWYKITET
+1605 LNDGWYKITET
-1617 AAPDGY
+1617 SAPDGY

-1628 AQEIYIKGGE
+1628 AQEIYVGGGE

-1654 KKVDADTGKVLQG
+1654 KKIDADTGKVLQG

-1677 TSGSGGTVIGE
+1677 TSGSVGTVIGE

-1729 TGKEQDVITVTV
+1729 TGKEQDVITVTF

-1806 TTVVVT
+1806 TTIVVT

-1842 NKPSSGLIITKLD
+1842 NKPSS
-1855 KETKE
+1855 
-1860 PLYGA
+1860 
-1865 VFEITDSTGA
+1865 S
-1875 VVGTSN
+1875 
-1881 GRYTTDIYGNIKVN
+1881 
-1895 GLTPGTYVITEVEA
+1895 
-1909 PAGYAISGEPQTI
+1909 
-1922 NVVSGKIHNLTF
+1922 
-1934 YNSPEGGLII
+1934 LII

-1954 LYGAVFKVT
+1954 LYGAVFKIT

-1987 TGLAPDTY
+1987 TGLVPDTY

-2005 YTLDSAPQTVKVKSG
+2005 YTLDGAPQTVKVKSG
-2020 QTHELTFLN
+2020 ETHELTFLN

-2082 WYTVTETKAA
+2082 WYTIVETKAA

-2280 PTYYTPNETLMTAHL
+2280 PTYYTPNGTLMTAHL

-2391 NDNLSTSKNYVI
+2391 NDNLSASKNYVI

-2449 NGSSFVNTADVGGVY
+2449 NGSSFVNTTDVGGVY